1 MTLKNVFC
9 LHRLLKADQERVCIH
24 ICNQSFQCDLN
35 FVYNFIRY
43 ELWCL
48 LENHYRHLKQTYWYL
63 QNSNWFCVGIIVK
76 SKYIISNQK
85 VAFLREIVASSRLV
99 WSVLDEVRSE
109 PLSWQALVVIIMYH
123 GIKCKTEGNIKRN
136 PYHQHSHMYPLPY
149 THPKLLC
156 NSGLCF
162 FLNSKL

>member
-63 QNSNWFCVGIIVK
+63 QDSNWFCVGIIVK
-76 SKYIISNQK
+76 SEYNLWLEGR
-85 VAFLREIVASSRLV
+85 VLWERLWRPLA
-99 WSVLDEVRSE
+99 WSVLDEIKSE
-109 PLSWQALVVIIMYH
+109 PRSWLALVVIMYH
-123 GIKCKTEGNIKRN
+123 GIICKTEGNIKGN
-136 PYHQHSHMYPLPY
+136 PYYQHSHMYPLPS